1 MPRHYW
7 IHISKRLVL
16 DECLGILSCYET
28 DFSVVLLDE
37 LDQLVIAKQTV
48 LYNMF
53 NWPTLPNSRLIVIA
67 VANTMNLADMLP
79 NKIQSRVG
87 TIFGFYN

>member
-1 MPRHYW
+1 
-7 IHISKRLVL
+7 
-16 DECLGILSCYET
+16 
-28 DFSVVLLDE
+28 VVLLDE
-37 LDQLVIAKQTV
+37 LDQLVMAKQTV

-87 TIFGFYN
+87 TIFGFNN

>member
-1 MPRHYW
+1 M
-7 IHISKRLVL
+7 
-16 DECLGILSCYET
+16 
-28 DFSVVLLDE
+28 
-37 LDQLVIAKQTV
+37 AKQTV

-87 TIFGFYN
+87 TYFHRRS